1 MDHPL
6 AFGFLQC
13 CYCLAVTNDHAETA
27 ATMIATASEGL
38 MPFYCERQQGVA
50 APSAMSFC

>member
-13 CYCLAVTNDHAETA
+13 CCCLAVTDDHAETA
-27 ATMIATASEGL
+27 VTMIATALEGL
-38 MPFYCERQQGVA
+38 MPFYLERQQGVA